1 MKKVHLD
8 YFRNLLTNQ
17 LEELTKER
25 TATIPDIQESEGTY
39 ADPVE
44 QAVFDQHLNLKIRI
58 KDRESK
64 LIKKI
69 RDALARIDDG
79 TYGICEIC
87 EEDIS
92 IERLKVR
99 PVTTQC
105 IECKQKGEHFERLME
120 HKSDPD

>member
-1 MKKVHLD
+1 MKKEHIN
-8 YFRNLLTNQ
+8 YFRNLLLKQ
-17 LEELTKER
+17 LDELIKDSS
-25 TATIPDIQESEGTY
+25 ATIPDIQEHEGIY
-39 ADPVE
+39 ADPIE
-44 QAVFDQHLNLKIRI
+44 QAVFDQHLNMKIRI

-69 RDALARIDDG
+69 RDALSRIDDG
-79 TYGICEIC
+79 AYGICEIC

-105 IECKQKGEHFERLME
+105 IECKQKGEHLERIME
-120 HKSDPD
+120 YKSDSD